1 MYNNVVYMIGARE
14 KRKLKV
20 GVMRGGPSDEYEV
33 SLKTGKNVIDSLQE
47 SGTHDVQDIFID
59 RSGSWHIDGV
69 IRPVERIFPHI
80 DVAVNAMHGS
90 YGEDGRVQQLLES
103 HHVPFTGSG
112 SLGSA
117 ISMNKALSKKFFKE
131 NGLLTPE
138 HVLIKKSNFAS
149 ELFHKIFNSYPHL
162 KLVKPVSSGSSLGVT
177 VFKTASEFEDAV
189 NAAFNYSDSVLVEE
203 YIKGREA
210 TCGVLEDSD
219 GNIVALHPVEIRDL
233 SKSNKDIW
241 GYNSKYSNDLHE
253 LICPGNFTEEETQRM
268 MQSAVTAHKAL
279 GLRHY
284 SRSDF
289 IVTRR
294 GIYILETNTLPG
306 LTSTSLYPKALSVAG
321 ISIGEFLNH
330 IIELALRR

>member
-1 MYNNVVYMIGARE
+1 MASTRE

-47 SGTHDVQDIFID
+47 IDRHDVQDIFID
-59 RSGSWHIDGV
+59 RSGLWHIDGV
-69 IRPVERIFPHI
+69 VRPVERIFPHV
-80 DVAVNAMHGS
+80 DVVVNAMHGS

-103 HHVPFTGSG
+103 HRVPFTGSG

-117 ISMNKALSKKFFKE
+117 LSMNKALSKKFFKDH
-131 NGLLTPE
+131 GLLTPE
-138 HVLIKKSNFAS
+138 HVVIKKNNFVS
-149 ELFHKIFNSYPHL
+149 ELFHKIFHKYPHL

-189 NAAFNYSDSVLVEE
+189 NQAFNYSDSVLVEE
-203 YIKGREA
+203 LIKGREA
-210 TCGVLEDSD
+210 TCGVLEDSN
-219 GNIVALHPVEIRDL
+219 GNIIALHPVEIRDL
-233 SKSNKDIW
+233 STGNKEIW
-241 GYNSKYSNDLHE
+241 GYDSKYSNDLHE
-253 LICPGNFTEEETQRM
+253 LICPGNFSEEDTRKI
-268 MQSAVTAHKAL
+268 MQAAVTAHRAL

-294 GIYILETNTLPG
+294 GVYILETNTLPG
-306 LTSTSLYPKALSVAG
+306 LTSTSLYPKALNNAG
-321 ISIGEFLNH
+321 ISLGEFLDH
-330 IIELALRR
+330 TIELALRR